1 MNVRNAV
8 IRKISKKVFLLT
20 YKESHRKVSPLK
32 PAEDAITFDTTGVSI
47 DGVVEFIQEKAKK
60 IIDKG

>member
-1 MNVRNAV
+1 M
-8 IRKISKKVFLLT
+8 
-20 YKESHRKVSPLK
+20 SPFK

-60 IIDKG
+60 LLTKDDSLVILLTMRKAEVRTSRLAT

>member
-1 MNVRNAV
+1 MV
-8 IRKISKKVFLLT
+8 
-20 YKESHRKVSPLK
+20 VS
-32 PAEDAITFDTTGVSI
+32 TFDTTGVSI